1 MAQIDILL
9 ASYNGE
15 KYLNS
20 LFLSLISQTFTEW
33 NLIIHDDGSTD
44 STVDIIKEF
53 CRNENRITLIDDN
66 ITFGNAAT
74 NFMHLLKYS
83 NAEYCMFC
91 DQDDIWFDN
100 KIELMYSTIIK
111 KNQNIPQVLYSN
123 SYVWIPEE
131 GIKGLAT
138 FTFPKDLKSFLFLN
152 SGMQGCVSIFN
163 SNMRDILVKWDG
175 ESAMHDHLLHMAG
188 LTFGEV
194 TYLHVPLMLYRN
206 HNNNVTGETATKII
220 TKNKVFDNIKI
231 PVVDIKHFE
240 AVNKFVNLYREDIEK
255 SKLNIFEQYMDLL
268 RKNRIA
274 CLFSIIK
281 NRFKIYDSTILLII
295 KSIFR
300 PFINK

>member
-1 MAQIDILL
+1 MAQLDILL

-15 KYLNS
+15 KYINS
-20 LFLSLISQTFTEW
+20 LLLSLIGQTFTDW

-44 STVDIIKEF
+44 STVDIIKEL
-53 CRNENRITLIDDN
+53 CSNEHRITLIEDN
-66 ITFGNAAT
+66 VTFGNAAM

-100 KIELMYSTIIK
+100 KIELMFSTLIK

-131 GIKGLAT
+131 GIKGLST
-138 FTFPKDLKSFLFLN
+138 FTFPEDLKSFLFLN

-163 SNMRDILVKWDG
+163 SNMRDLLVNWEG

-206 HNNNVTGETATKII
+206 HHNNVTGETATKFI
-220 TKNKVFDNIKI
+220 TKSKVFKNLRI

-240 AVNKFVNLYREDIEK
+240 AVNKFVNLYRESIEK
-255 SKLNIFEQYMDLL
+255 NKLNIFEQYLGL
-268 RKNRIA
+268 PKKNKTAR
-274 CLFSIIK
+274 LFSIIK
-281 NRFKIYDSTILLII
+281 NQFKIYDSTIMLIL

-300 PFINK
+300 PFIN

>member
-1 MAQIDILL
+1 MIDILMGTH
-9 ASYNGE
+9 NGDRYI
-15 KYLNS
+15 KS
-20 LFLSLISQTFTEW
+20 QILSLQFQSYKDW
-33 NLIIHDDGSTD
+33 RLLIHDDGSTD
-44 STVDIIKEF
+44 NTLQIIFELSKLDK
-53 CRNENRITLIDDN
+53 RIVLIEDDLVFHN
-66 ITFGNAAT
+66 PAE

-83 NAEYCMFC
+83 DAEYIMFC

-100 KIELMYSTIIK
+100 KIELMFSTIIK

-138 FTFPKDLKSFLFLN
+138 FTFPEDLKSFLFLN

-163 SNMRDILVKWDG
+163 SNMRDLLVNWEG

-206 HNNNVTGETATKII
+206 HNNNVTGETATKFI
-220 TKNKVFDNIKI
+220 TKSKVFKNLRI

-240 AVNKFVNLYREDIEK
+240 AVNKFVNLYRESIEK
-255 SKLNIFEQYMDLL
+255 NKLNIFEQYLVL
-268 RKNRIA
+268 PKKNKTAR
-274 CLFSIIK
+274 LFSIIK
-281 NRFKIYDSTILLII
+281 NQFKIYDSTIMLIL

-300 PFINK
+300 PFIIK